1 MYVSSSWYLKTD
13 KITEKNYLIDNRA
26 YNRVFITFIQ
36 YLFDVNELQKKKQKK
51 RKKKRKRKN
60 VNVAFY
66 EISGVDLDAGSIIGI
81 VVGALVLLLIVFI
94 LIFARAT
101 GRWCFAGE
109 CHIFPIN
116 SH

>member
-1 MYVSSSWYLKTD
+1 MKTD
-13 KITEKNYLIDNRA
+13 KITGKNYLIDNRA
-26 YNRVFITFIQ
+26 YNRIFITFIQ
-36 YLFDVNELQKKKQKK
+36 YLFDVDELQKKKKK
-51 RKKKRKRKN
+51 EKN

>member
-1 MYVSSSWYLKTD
+1 MNCK
-13 KITEKNYLIDNRA
+13 
-26 YNRVFITFIQ
+26 
-36 YLFDVNELQKKKQKK
+36 KKKQKK

>member
-1 MYVSSSWYLKTD
+1 MTID
-13 KITEKNYLIDNRA
+13 KITARILLIDDRGR
-26 YNRVFITFIQ
+26 NRVSVFVFIQ
-36 YLFDVNELQKKKQKK
+36 YLFDVDELQKKKKGGEE
-51 RKKKRKRKN
+51 RKRKN
-60 VNVAFY
+60 VNVASY

-109 CHIFPIN
+109 CHIFPID